1 MSNSDE
7 NYFET
12 PAPVWTWGCRYNKY
26 SFDNM
31 ILSFDWKILDS
42 YFNELEGNGRLD
54 DRGSVYYLIEKK
66 AVQK

>member
-12 PAPVWTWGCRYNKY
+12 PAPGWTWGCRYNKY

-31 ILSFDWKILDS
+31 IRSFDWKILDS